1 MQRYATCGA
10 ARFTIVAIV
19 ILPALATPSHAQTLT
34 GQASVIDG
42 DTIEIHRQRI
52 RLSGIDAPES
62 DQLCRGDDSLQYRCG
77 AKAANEL
84 DRFIAGRPVSC
95 EQVDVDRY
103 KRVVAFCSV
112 AGADLGEW
120 LVRQGLA
127 FDWPRYS
134 RGKYEAAQGAAKQA
148 ERGVWSGSFVQPWD
162 YRACRG
168 AGGRARDC
176 SDDARG
182 R

>member
-1 MQRYATCGA
+1 MRLWFA
-10 ARFTIVAIV
+10 AAAV
-19 ILPALATPSHAQTLT
+19 IQFVLAAPSHAQTLA
-34 GQASVIDG
+34 GQASVVDG

-62 DQLCRGDDSLQYRCG
+62 DQICRGDDSLPYRCG

-112 AGADLGEW
+112 DHADLGEW

-127 FDWPRYS
+127 VDWPRYS
-134 RGKYEAAQGAAKQA
+134 RGKYAAAQGAAKQA
-148 ERGVWSGSFVQPWD
+148 DRGVWSGSFVRPWD
-162 YRACRG
+162 YRACRHE
-168 AGGRARDC
+168 GGRPSDC
-176 SDDARG
+176 SD
-182 R
+182 

>member
-1 MQRYATCGA
+1 MYWL
-10 ARFTIVAIV
+10 IVTAV
-19 ILPALATPSHAQTLT
+19 LMPCSAFAEPFT
-34 GQASVIDG
+34 GQATVIDG

-77 AKAANEL
+77 AKAANEM

-103 KRVVAFCSV
+103 TRVVAFCSV
-112 AGADLGEW
+112 ADVDLGEW
-120 LVRQGLA
+120 LVRQGFA

-134 RGKYEAAQGAAKQA
+134 RGKYVAAEREAQRA
-148 ERGVWSGSFVQPWD
+148 ERGVWSGSFVQPWS
-162 YRACRG
+162 YRACRRE
-168 AGGRARDC
+168 GGRSSDC
-176 SDDARG
+176 SD
-182 R
+182 

>member
-1 MQRYATCGA
+1 MRLWFAVA
-10 ARFTIVAIV
+10 AV
-19 ILPALATPSHAQTLT
+19 ILPALITPLHAQPLT
-34 GQASVIDG
+34 GRATVIDG

-77 AKAANEL
+77 ADAANEL

-103 KRVVAFCSV
+103 KRVVAFCTV
-112 AGADLGEW
+112 GGVDMGEW

-134 RGKYEAAQGAAKQA
+134 RGKYAAAQKEA
-148 ERGVWSGSFVQPWD
+148 ERRERGAWSGSYVMPWD
-162 YRACRG
+162 YRACRHD
-168 AGGRARDC
+168 GGRPSDC
-176 SDDARG
+176 SD
-182 R
+182 